1 MLLVL
6 SEEYKEHLA
15 FLPQVDPAV
24 VFEFGRIAVEFLKR
38 GINSKVYDGAARKL
52 GFPITTVQHG
62 VEGLMFLFT
71 ESSKLMI
78 TDIDFKDS
86 VMVLGFSTE
95 LNEILLQLYVENQTT
110 IRSTLTQLA
119 PSLPSY
125 HNLEWRLDVQL
136 GSRSMRHQVV
146 PVVTMLLNLTMGT
159 SENRRCCLQT
169 NPSTLLHLIAVLE
182 AALASMKNN
191 HARRIL
197 RNIK

>member
-125 HNLEWRLDVQL
+125 HNLEWRLDVQV
-136 GSRSMRHQVV
+136 GTTSMNATQPQSV
-146 PVVTMLLNLTMGT
+146 
-159 SENRRCCLQT
+159 CLQ
-169 NPSTLLHLIAVLE
+169 NKSWG
-182 AALASMKNN
+182 AAPCAIRLFPW
-191 HARRIL
+191 
-197 RNIK
+197 